1 MNIVVNSKF
10 NPFTY
15 EQLVKPL
22 EDYTKAYNEVEEQ
35 YADLLKQTETFR
47 DIATQENS
55 PESYAMFSKYAK
67 DLETVTDDFSRGMT
81 MANRRQ
87 LLGLKRRYAKEIT
100 PIARADAARQEAIK
114 YRRDVKARDDS
125 AIFKVDNFSLDDF
138 LHGGTVNE
146 DYVSGK
152 NILARTSAKAEA
164 LGKSLF
170 SDPEFK
176 TILGGQKYQISQQ
189 NGLTPEMFYA
199 VVNDQLD
206 NPNISKALRTKLQ
219 GFRQIM
225 DDELANVADWGDA
238 ARQQVLSSVTTGMY
252 AGLAKPT
259 YQFTENG
266 EYINA
271 AQRRSLANQEADLRL
286 QQDQFDYAKKKD
298 RIASGAEPYYT
309 STDGKTKFFSNGKVQ
324 WTETWQPGV
333 KGKSEGKWVSTTPTP
348 TADVVAKAKANRK
361 PLGNIHWRADNAQ
374 ATNPNSRGDKE
385 DKENYVISGD
395 VQYIQF
401 DQLSP
406 VQQQYVKRRLAGT
419 GYDVSEIEIAVKTQ
433 KTVDDHFWI
442 VPKVSDSS
450 TTVTVTDD
458 DSNAG
463 IN

>member
-35 YADLLKQTETFR
+35 YADLSKQTETFR

-55 PESYAMFSKYAK
+55 PKSYAMFSKYAK

-138 LHGGTVNE
+138 LHGGTVSE

-271 AQRRSLANQEADLRL
+271 VQRRSLANQEANLRL

-309 STDGKTKFFSNGKVQ
+309 SPDSKTKYYSNGKLQ
-324 WTETWQPGV
+324 WTETQQSNGTWKQSTPIPV
-333 KGKSEGKWVSTTPTP
+333 KSSISSTPAKKMPTLYWHADSDGASNINSVSQSKSKTAADAEEIVSPSSLSIQHQNQIRSVLAASGTGWTLDNVQVGIIRHWHKDDEYFLIPNLN
-348 TADVVAKAKANRK
+348 ADVSQVTT
-361 PLGNIHWRADNAQ
+361 D
-374 ATNPNSRGDKE
+374 
-385 DKENYVISGD
+385 SGD
-395 VQYIQF
+395 DGVGEGM
-401 DQLSP
+401 D
-406 VQQQYVKRRLAGT
+406 
-419 GYDVSEIEIAVKTQ
+419 
-433 KTVDDHFWI
+433 
-442 VPKVSDSS
+442 
-450 TTVTVTDD
+450 
-458 DSNAG
+458 
-463 IN
+463 

>member
-15 EQLVKPL
+15 EQLIKPL

-35 YADLLKQTETFR
+35 YADLSKQTETFR

-55 PESYAMFSKYAK
+55 PKSYAMFSKYAK

-138 LHGGTVNE
+138 LHGGTVSE

-266 EYINA
+266 EYIDA
-271 AQRRSLANQEADLRL
+271 AQRRSLANQEAHLRL

-309 STDGKTKFFSNGKVQ
+309 SADGKTKYYSNGKLQ
-324 WTETWQPGV
+324 WAETQQSNGTWKQ
-333 KGKSEGKWVSTTPTP
+333 SNPTP
-348 TADVVAKAKANRK
+348 VKSSSGSVPAKKMPTLYWHADSDGASNINSVSQSKSKTAADAEEIVSPSSLSVQHQNHIRSALAASGTGWTLDNVKVGIIRHWHKDDEYFLIPNLNADVSQVA
-361 PLGNIHWRADNAQ
+361 
-374 ATNPNSRGDKE
+374 GD
-385 DKENYVISGD
+385 SGD
-395 VQYIQF
+395 DGVGEGM
-401 DQLSP
+401 D
-406 VQQQYVKRRLAGT
+406 
-419 GYDVSEIEIAVKTQ
+419 
-433 KTVDDHFWI
+433 
-442 VPKVSDSS
+442 
-450 TTVTVTDD
+450 
-458 DSNAG
+458 
-463 IN
+463 

>member
-55 PESYAMFSKYAK
+55 PKSYAMFSKYAK

-138 LHGGTVNE
+138 LHGGTVSE

-189 NGLTPEMFYA
+189 NGLTPKMFYA

-206 NPNISKALRTKLQ
+206 NPKISKALRTKLQ

-266 EYINA
+266 EYIDA
-271 AQRRSLANQEADLRL
+271 AQRRSLANQEAHLRL

-309 STDGKTKFFSNGKVQ
+309 SADGKTKYYSNGKLQ
-324 WTETWQPGV
+324 WTETQQSNGTWKQ
-333 KGKSEGKWVSTTPTP
+333 SNPTP
-348 TADVVAKAKANRK
+348 VKSSSGSAPAKKMPTLYWHADNDGASNINSVSQSKSKTAADAEEIVSPSSLSVQHQNQIRSVLAASGTGWTLDNVQVGIIRHWHKDNEYFLIPNLNADVSQVA
-361 PLGNIHWRADNAQ
+361 
-374 ATNPNSRGDKE
+374 E
-385 DKENYVISGD
+385 DSGD
-395 VQYIQF
+395 DGVGEGM
-401 DQLSP
+401 D
-406 VQQQYVKRRLAGT
+406 
-419 GYDVSEIEIAVKTQ
+419 
-433 KTVDDHFWI
+433 
-442 VPKVSDSS
+442 
-450 TTVTVTDD
+450 
-458 DSNAG
+458 
-463 IN
+463 